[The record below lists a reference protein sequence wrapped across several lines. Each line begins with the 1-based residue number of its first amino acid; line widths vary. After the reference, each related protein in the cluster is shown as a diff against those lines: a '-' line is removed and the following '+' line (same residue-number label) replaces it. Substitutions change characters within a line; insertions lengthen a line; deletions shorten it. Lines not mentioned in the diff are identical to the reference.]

1 MRKTLACKF
10 FGKNLKK
17 GKFSPNK
24 IPEGIKIKTKAN
36 LEYERIS
43 LGERIYWG

>member
-10 FGKNLKK
+10 FEKNLKK

-24 IPEGIKIKTKAN
+24 IPKGSKTKTKAN
-36 LEYERIS
+36 LEYDRIS
-43 LGERIYWG
+43 LIERIH